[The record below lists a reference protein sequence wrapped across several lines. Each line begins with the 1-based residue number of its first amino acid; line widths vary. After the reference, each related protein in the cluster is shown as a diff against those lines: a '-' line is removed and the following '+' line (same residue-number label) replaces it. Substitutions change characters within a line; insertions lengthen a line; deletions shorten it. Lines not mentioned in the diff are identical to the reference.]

1 MIDFGQYLPES
12 ETIELACPVAV
23 DRGEK
28 VRVPMPRAVN
38 RNRSDQAAQYY
49 ESAVAG
55 RAAFE
60 AERRHLNAAGRE
72 VDRVDRSRRV
82 VGSSRRRLVCAL

>member
-1 MIDFGQYLPES
+1 MIDFGQHLPES
-12 ETIELACPVAV
+12 ETIELTCPVAV

-38 RNRSDQAAQYY
+38 RNRSDH
-49 ESAVAG
+49 AVQNYQPTMAG

-60 AERRHLNAAGRE
+60 AERLNFDAAGRE
-72 VDRVDRSRRV
+72 LDRVDRSRRV